1 MRKEKDFDGDEV
13 WVIENEKEAREIMKK
28 EDILLCVCGIC
39 GEYYWN
45 DNGILSHMKEHKKG
59 MKTKKIRYGIPQ
71 TTDGRIIR
79 WFVDK

>member
-1 MRKEKDFDGDEV
+1 
-13 WVIENEKEAREIMKK
+13 
-28 EDILLCVCGIC
+28 
-39 GEYYWN
+39 
-45 DNGILSHMKEHKKG
+45 